1 MGTRGHERPIE
12 PKGDEWVSNER
23 TKGNDVIP
31 DNCNN
36 SCYIID
42 SRSIE
47 TAIAELE
54 QDLKILKGLEYA
66 YNDNLDNR
74 KDAWKNGAALV
85 RDDYL
90 PDYAKSMA
98 ADQLDLDAWPLPFI
112 DWERATEILRER
124 YISINYNG
132 VTYWV
137 KRPI

>member
-1 MGTRGHERPIE
+1 
-12 PKGDEWVSNER
+12 
-23 TKGNDVIP
+23 VIP

-42 SRSIE
+42 SGSIE

-66 YNDNLDNR
+66 YNDNLDSR
-74 KDAWKNGAALV
+74 KDAWKNGAALI

-90 PDYAKSMA
+90 PDHAKDLA
-98 ADQLDLDAWPLPFI
+98 ANQLDLDAWPLPFI
-112 DWERATEILRER
+112 DWERAAENLRER

-132 VTYWV
+132 VIYWV
-137 KRPI
+137 KKPI